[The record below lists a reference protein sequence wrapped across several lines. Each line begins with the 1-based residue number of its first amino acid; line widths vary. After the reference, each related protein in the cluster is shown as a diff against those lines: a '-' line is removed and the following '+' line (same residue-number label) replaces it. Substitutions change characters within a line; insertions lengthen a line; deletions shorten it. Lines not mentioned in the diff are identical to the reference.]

1 MGLLCGNLAALL
13 EQGLDLAEDA
23 AAAEGSAA
31 AARAAREETTVSVAG
46 APAGSSSHS
55 RRRRYLR
62 LNDALEAPESAPM
75 QWPWLVAAGGT
86 PPAGSAAAAQRDW
99 LLSFAALQWLPLLL
113 EDLAQHDPTASNLH
127 AELPSNAQQQLESWQ
142 PVLVALLDGGHL
154 QQLVGYFATH
164 TEQWAGLSGSSSSDS
179 TGDGTRCG
187 GADNTDA
194 DGVGGD
200 GLEGCV
206 LDALEAFCAH
216 RPQALPH
223 LMLSRARKLGQV
235 QAVTAKSGDVGSSSW
250 PGNTDSSCSSGSRNP
265 SDGSSA
271 PAQQVR
277 QQVDAA
283 LATAA
288 AAVAPAAAT
297 SSAGAA
303 SGSGG
308 GGSASVA
315 AAAVAPAALCAN
327 PGCSSLDGPSALV
340 PSGGG
345 KTCSRCRVA
354 RYCCGLCQLQHW
366 RKGGHATQCP
376 GVVAATAAAGS
387 AAGRQQLG
395 PQQQQQQQQQQQ
407 PGPELQQPP
416 PGPRQQQGAE
426 GQPHVPPKA
435 IPPEEAWK
443 LAGVFGLRTQEAV
456 MTVLRGVQ
464 QGPGQGEG

>member
-1 MGLLCGNLAALL
+1 M
-13 EQGLDLAEDA
+13 
-23 AAAEGSAA
+23 
-31 AARAAREETTVSVAG
+31 
-46 APAGSSSHS
+46 
-55 RRRRYLR
+55 
-62 LNDALEAPESAPM
+62 
-75 QWPWLVAAGGT
+75 
-86 PPAGSAAAAQRDW
+86 
-99 LLSFAALQWLPLLL
+99 
-113 EDLAQHDPTASNLH
+113 
-127 AELPSNAQQQLESWQ
+127 
-142 PVLVALLDGGHL
+142 VALLDGGHL

-206 LDALEAFCAH
+206 LDALEASWAH

-223 LMLSRARKLGQV
+223 LMLSRARNLGQA

-250 PGNTDSSCSSGSRNP
+250 PGNTECSSSSGSRHP
-265 SDGSSA
+265 SGGSSSS
-271 PAQQVR
+271 PAQQVVLDKALWDLSPLREVAARHGRSELVQLIDAASADVAVAFGNADAATAGGEEGVGILVDASCSHLRRRLLRRRYRDAAEGAGGGATGCQPSRAWRLLSPYEVR

-340 PSGGG
+340 PPGGG
-345 KTCSRCRVA
+345 KTCSRCRAA

-387 AAGRQQLG
+387 AAGVG
-395 PQQQQQQQQQQQ
+395 ASS
-407 PGPELQQPP
+407 
-416 PGPRQQQGAE
+416 GAE
-426 GQPHVPPKA
+426 GGA
-435 IPPEEAWK
+435 A
-443 LAGVFGLRTQEAV
+443 
-456 MTVLRGVQ
+456 
-464 QGPGQGEG
+464 